1 MKNNE
6 AKIEKEDEKITTT
19 LGNSKV
25 VVANDGIDLKINDNK
40 KLEVRSDLLKSSNIS
55 RIIKG
60 DLLS

>member
-25 VVANDGIDLKINDNK
+25 VVTSESVVI
-40 KLEVRSDLLKSSNIS
+40 KLQ
-55 RIIKG
+55 
-60 DLLS
+60 